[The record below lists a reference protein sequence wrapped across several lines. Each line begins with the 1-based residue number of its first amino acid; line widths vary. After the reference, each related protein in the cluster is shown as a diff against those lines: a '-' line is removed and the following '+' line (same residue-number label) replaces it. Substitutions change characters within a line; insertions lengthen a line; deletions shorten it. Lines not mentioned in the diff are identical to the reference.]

1 MKYLEKAWVR
11 GLISFF
17 GGGVIPEIIFIS
29 TGDPNRPR
37 NNSWDSMTLV
47 FVILIYIILTYIVK
61 SKKRNQL

>member
-1 MKYLEKAWVR
+1 MKYLERIWVR

-37 NNSWDSMTLV
+37 NNSTNMMTLFCV
-47 FVILIYIILTYIVK
+47 VLIYFTLTYFVK
-61 SKKRNQL
+61 NKKKNKL